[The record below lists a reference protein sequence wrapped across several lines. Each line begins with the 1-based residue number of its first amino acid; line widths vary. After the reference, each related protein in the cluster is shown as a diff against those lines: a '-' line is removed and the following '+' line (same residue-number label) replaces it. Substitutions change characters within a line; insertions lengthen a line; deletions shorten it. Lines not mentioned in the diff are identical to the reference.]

1 MNKKSNEKSKIAII
15 VDKEGWALYNAAE
28 QIQKNL
34 NKFYDIDIIPME
46 IFGDNVVKL
55 FLYGTSYDLMF
66 FTWRGII
73 SWLYSDFSKEYIY
86 KLGFEYEEFLEK
98 YIRGKNIV
106 TAIYDHLFINSE
118 TERTDFVLNNVKAY
132 TVCSEKL
139 NKIYNEYPNDK
150 KPSMIISDGVD
161 LELFKMTNMQ
171 KYNNIGN
178 KTIKIGWTGN
188 SKFTDEKDDDLKGL
202 NKIIKPAIQE
212 LCEEGYNI
220 ELEVADR
227 NIKMIT
233 HNEMPNYYNNID
245 IYVCAS
251 RTEGHPDT
259 VLEAMACGVPVI
271 STDVGIVPE
280 VFGKKQKE
288 FIINRTK
295 DDLKSKIIKLLEN
308 KQMMKELSEENLKQ
322 IQDWS
327 WNKKTEMFKHFFDD
341 NIGKIECRGNVKN
354 AE

>member
-1 MNKKSNEKSKIAII
+1 MDNNSNGKSKIAII

-28 QIQKNL
+28 QIKKNL
-34 NKFYDIDIIPME
+34 NEYYEIDIIPMD

-66 FTWRGII
+66 FMWRGII
-73 SWLYSDFSKEYIY
+73 SWIYSDFSKNYIA
-86 KLGFEYEEFLEK
+86 KLGFEYEDFLKK
-98 YIRGKNIV
+98 YIKRKNIV

-118 TERTDFVLNNVKAY
+118 TDRTDFVLNNVKAY

-150 KPSMIISDGVD
+150 KPSMVISDGVD
-161 LELFKMTNMQ
+161 LELFKMNDMK
-171 KYNNIGN
+171 KYDNIEN

-188 SKFTDEKDDDLKGL
+188 SKFTDENDDDLKGL
-202 NKIIKPAIQE
+202 NKIIKPAIKE
-212 LCEEGYNI
+212 LHKEGYNI
-220 ELEVADR
+220 ELEIADR
-227 NIKMIT
+227 NVKMIP
-233 HNEMPNYYNNID
+233 HNEMQNYYNQID
-245 IYVCAS
+245 IYICAS

-271 STDVGIVPE
+271 STDVGIIPE

-295 DDLKSKIIKLLEN
+295 NDLKAKIIKLLEN

-327 WNKKTEMFKHFFDD
+327 WNKKTNQFRKFFDLC
-341 NIGKIECRGNVKN
+341 IENYNKEVEYEK
-354 AE
+354 